1 MEMRDVLFAR
11 TVWKEFTPYAMI
23 KPAPGYVSSFL
34 ELLLLSAFWASHS
47 DVASVYLKLFFF
59 FFTLPSR
66 AILDI
71 PAA

>member
-34 ELLLLSAFWASHS
+34 ELLLLFAFRASPF
-47 DVASVYLKLFFF
+47 DCSVCGSQALLLLI
-59 FFTLPSR
+59 LPSR
-66 AILDI
+66 AILDV